1 MKHQPIP
8 NRHSLRSRN
17 ILWLLLITFCMTLTA
32 CFETEVLARGTVRDS
47 VTGLPI
53 DSVHVVQFW
62 IEKKDKRILNESY
75 TDSLGRFVN
84 YDFVGCGTRRCRFMV
99 VFERDGYWP
108 QTFNNQDDAFDI
120 RLVAQ

>member
-1 MKHQPIP
+1 ML
-8 NRHSLRSRN
+8 S
-17 ILWLLLITFCMTLTA
+17 LLLIAFCLTLTA
-32 CFETEVLARGTVRDS
+32 CGETDVIAIGTVRDS

-62 IEKKDKRILNESY
+62 LEKKDKRILNESY

-84 YDFVGCGTRRCRFMV
+84 YDFVGCRTRQCRFMV
-99 VFERDGYWP
+99 VFEKNGYWP
-108 QTFNNQDDAFDI
+108 QTFNNQDDEFDI